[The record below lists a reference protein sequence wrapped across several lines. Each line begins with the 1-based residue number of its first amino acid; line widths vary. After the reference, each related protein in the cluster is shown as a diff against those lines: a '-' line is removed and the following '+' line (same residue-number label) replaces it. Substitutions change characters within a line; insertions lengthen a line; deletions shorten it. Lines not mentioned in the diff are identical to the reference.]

1 MAGKIRI
8 RNQRKQDHETLARTW
23 KKKAEKIK
31 VVASRLPSDSA
42 AVFRAVSHV
51 PPQSHLTIH
60 IEGKIALIINNM
72 TSGERFSGDVDFK

>member
-8 RNQRKQDHETLARTW
+8 RKPKKTRSRDNLE
-23 KKKAEKIK
+23 KKAEKIK

-72 TSGERFSGDVDFK
+72 TSGERFSGDDDFK